1 MDHKKEKL
9 QKILDQ
15 NYKDYMHR
23 MHDKPVS
30 DIMQTAERIVAARQL
45 REELTDAC
53 GDSEIEALLQLEN
66 PLEMLIV
73 NWVDEM
79 SGIHK
84 DEMSYMLWRLQD
96 SGTLNAEQTQR
107 TIGTTEREKNDL
119 SQNEGQD
126 IDFSSEQIEQIDVID
141 NTVYQSI
148 LVFLDKT
155 EDEFPWDMHYIG
167 SVADA
172 VEKTLVALGQRVRR
186 PAIITERDGTM
197 YIEEYQEPAPDSNRV
212 RNKKEKHANE
222 R

>member
-23 MHDKPVS
+23 IHDKPAS
-30 DIMQTAERIVAARQL
+30 DIMQAAERIVAARQL
-45 REELTDAC
+45 REELADAC
-53 GDSEIEALLQLEN
+53 GDNEIEALLQLEN
-66 PLEMLIV
+66 PLEMLIGY
-73 NWVDEM
+73 WVDEM
-79 SGIHK
+79 SGMHK

-96 SGTLNAEQTQR
+96 SGTLNAEQIQR
-107 TIGTTEREKNDL
+107 TIGTTKREKNDL

-126 IDFSSEQIEQIDVID
+126 IDFSSEQIERIDVID

-167 SVADA
+167 PVADA
-172 VEKTLVALGQRVRR
+172 VEKTLVDLGQRVRR

-212 RNKKEKHANE
+212 KNKKEKHANE

>member
-66 PLEMLIV
+66 ALEMLIGH
-73 NWVDEM
+73 WVDEM

>member
-23 MHDKPVS
+23 MHDKPAS
-30 DIMQTAERIVAARQL
+30 DIMQAAERIVAARQL
-45 REELTDAC
+45 REELADAC

-66 PLEMLIV
+66 PLEMLIGH
-73 NWVDEM
+73 WVDEM
-79 SGIHK
+79 SGMHK

-96 SGTLNAEQTQR
+96 SGALNAEQTQC

-119 SQNEGQD
+119 SQNEGPD
-126 IDFSSEQIEQIDVID
+126 IDFSSEQIEQIDAID
-141 NTVYQSI
+141 NAVYQSI

-167 SVADA
+167 PVADA
-172 VEKTLVALGQRVRR
+172 VEKTLVDLGQRVRR

-197 YIEEYQEPAPDSNRV
+197 YIEEYQEPAPDLNRV
-212 RNKKEKHANE
+212 KNKKEKHANE

>member
-66 PLEMLIV
+66 PLEMLIGHR
-73 NWVDEM
+73 VDEM

>member
-66 PLEMLIV
+66 PLEMLIGY
-73 NWVDEM
+73 WVDEM
-79 SGIHK
+79 SGMHK

-126 IDFSSEQIEQIDVID
+126 IDFSSEQIERIDVID

-167 SVADA
+167 PVADA
-172 VEKTLVALGQRVRR
+172 VEKTLVDLGQRVRR

-212 RNKKEKHANE
+212 KNKKEKHANE